1 MKTKTI
7 GVLLIAIG
15 MVMIAYTGYIYVSG
29 TKSIEIGA
37 YEITNN
43 EKNIVKWPPIVGSV
57 LMLGG
62 IMVLV
67 FDKKIRT

>member
-1 MKTKTI
+1 LKTKTI

-15 MVMIAYTGYIYVSG
+15 MVMIAYTGYIYITG
-29 TKSIEIGA
+29 TKSVEIGQ
-37 YEITNN
+37 YEIVKD
-43 EKNIVKWPPIVGSV
+43 ENIIIKWPPIVGSV
-57 LMLGG
+57 LMVAG